1 MAMIQANASKNDRF
15 SQRSATD
22 ETPTAKRRNWSE
34 VAGSGIETLNL
45 GPVDRTSILEHLIS
59 HVRLEMSERYS
70 SVLEHLLEI
79 GQDPETKKEAGIYL
93 HILWR
98 EDETTKR
105 FWLYVGQACVLCLRI
120 EKHKDPRHRSKNMGL
135 HYSVWGSA
143 VDMKSAF
150 VTLAILDPPSSTQ
163 TQLVLNL
170 AEMWMCLVFQT
181 LTPLHLGSWL
191 PKNTNAMWSGNHLNV
206 ALPLWQGFTDTQE
219 NKAIADA
226 IGGRSTFQ
234 QYLASK
240 DLVIR
245 AWAEQTRDAFNDIRN
260 SPDPGI
266 RNYWWDLHK
275 DRILKAQDTWGKKK
289 ASMAQEYLEGAKA
302 LVALHSGNHGNHQ
315 TEVRAGSFRFTVSQT
330 LGLDLRNGNQV
341 ILQYHLAS
349 TPHPHAYAL
358 SALKTDPATR
368 LGVSI
373 RGQDSHGDFHC
384 WLKATGECN
393 LRKMNTLVDILEGY
407 STLESQGFKR
417 RWFVTKSLDRPS
429 SDPPGRNRY
438 T

>member
-1 MAMIQANASKNDRF
+1 M
-15 SQRSATD
+15 
-22 ETPTAKRRNWSE
+22 
-34 VAGSGIETLNL
+34 
-45 GPVDRTSILEHLIS
+45 LIIS
-59 HVRLEMSERYS
+59 PS
-70 SVLEHLLEI
+70 LLEI
-79 GQDPETKKEAGIYL
+79 GQDSETKKEAGIYL

-181 LTPLHLGSWL
+181 LTSLHLGSWL
-191 PKNTNAMWSGNHLNV
+191 SKNTNAMWSGNHLNV

-234 QYLASK
+234 QYLASE

-245 AWAEQTRDAFNDIRN
+245 TWAEQTRDAFNDIRN

-275 DRILKAQDTWGKKK
+275 DRILKAQDTWGKRK

-302 LVALHSGNHGNHQ
+302 LVALHSGKHGNHQ

-330 LGLDLRNGNQV
+330 LGLDLRNRNEV
-341 ILQYHLAS
+341 ILQYHLTS

-358 SALKTDPATR
+358 SASKTDPATR

-384 WLKATGECN
+384 WLKATG
-393 LRKMNTLVDILEGY
+393 
-407 STLESQGFKR
+407 
-417 RWFVTKSLDRPS
+417 
-429 SDPPGRNRY
+429 
-438 T
+438 

>member
-1 MAMIQANASKNDRF
+1 MPSHDSPKAPMAMIQASNESENDRF

-22 ETPTAKRRNWSE
+22 EIPTAERRNWSE
-34 VAGSGIETLNL
+34 VAGNGIETLNL

-59 HVRLEMSERYS
+59 NVRLEMSERYS
-70 SVLEHLLEI
+70 SVLENLLEI
-79 GQDPETKKEAGIYL
+79 GQNPETKKEAGIYL

-170 AEMWMCLVFQT
+170 AEMWMYLVFQT
-181 LTPLHLGSWL
+181 LTSLHLGSWL
-191 PKNTNAMWSGNHLNV
+191 SKNTNAMWSGNHLNV

-234 QYLASK
+234 QYLASE

-245 AWAEQTRDAFNDIRN
+245 TWAEQTRDAFNDIRN

-275 DRILKAQDTWGKKK
+275 DRILKA
-289 ASMAQEYLEGAKA
+289 
-302 LVALHSGNHGNHQ
+302 
-315 TEVRAGSFRFTVSQT
+315 
-330 LGLDLRNGNQV
+330 
-341 ILQYHLAS
+341 
-349 TPHPHAYAL
+349 
-358 SALKTDPATR
+358 
-368 LGVSI
+368 
-373 RGQDSHGDFHC
+373 
-384 WLKATGECN
+384 
-393 LRKMNTLVDILEGY
+393 
-407 STLESQGFKR
+407 
-417 RWFVTKSLDRPS
+417 
-429 SDPPGRNRY
+429 
-438 T
+438 

>member
-1 MAMIQANASKNDRF
+1 M
-15 SQRSATD
+15 
-22 ETPTAKRRNWSE
+22 
-34 VAGSGIETLNL
+34 
-45 GPVDRTSILEHLIS
+45 LIIS
-59 HVRLEMSERYS
+59 PS
-70 SVLEHLLEI
+70 LLEI

-120 EKHKDPRHRSKNMGL
+120 EKHKDPRHRSKNIGL

-143 VDMKSAF
+143 VDMKSSF
-150 VTLAILDPPSSTQ
+150 VTLAILNPPSSTQ

-181 LTPLHLGSWL
+181 LTSLHLGSWL

-234 QYLASK
+234 QYLASE

-266 RNYWWDLHK
+266 RNYWWDIHK

-289 ASMAQEYLEGAKA
+289 ASMAQEHLEGAKA

-330 LGLDLRNGNQV
+330 LGLDLRNGNEV
-341 ILQYHLAS
+341 ILQYHLTS

-358 SALKTDPATR
+358 SALRTDPATR

-407 STLESQGFKR
+407 STRESQGFKR
-417 RWFVTKSLDRPS
+417 RWFVTKSLSRPS